1 MAKALARLIR
11 TKRDYHAA
19 IAAVMRLRDESARES
34 VQEQRLQALLK
45 EIEKFDTSGMAED
58 DDTDADDAAGEA
70 PRRRWSD
77 DD

>member
-45 EIEKFDTSGMAED
+45 EIEKFDTSGMA
-58 DDTDADDAAGEA
+58 DAAADVNHAAGA
-70 PRRRWSD
+70 VPRRRWSD
-77 DD
+77 ED